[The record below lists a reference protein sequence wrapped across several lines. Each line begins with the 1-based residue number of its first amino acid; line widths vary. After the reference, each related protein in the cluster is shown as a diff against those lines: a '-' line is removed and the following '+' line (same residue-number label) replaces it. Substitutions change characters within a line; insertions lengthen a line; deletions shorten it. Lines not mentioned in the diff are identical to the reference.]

1 MKIKLNKKQIIWG
14 SLGLVILLVVLS
26 KAFGGGKEI
35 TEVTLQE
42 IQLRDITEIV
52 SVTGKI
58 QPEKEVKISPDVSG
72 EITEMF
78 VKEGDSVVKGQLLLR
93 INPELYESNLNQML
107 ANLDNAKAALAG
119 SEAQELRAKTA
130 LSLAES
136 NFKRQQKLYDQK
148 VISDQ
153 EWENARLQY
162 EQQKTEAVVSA
173 KSKLAAVYNVKSLD
187 ARLDEVRKTLGRTS
201 IYAPESGI
209 ITQLNSEKGERVVG
223 TAQMAGTEMMRISNL
238 NSMEVE
244 VNINENDVVRVHK
257 GDFADVR
264 VDAYPDRTFKGVVTE
279 IANSAKFNA
288 AQNMTEQVTNYV
300 VKIRLDRESYADLIT
315 AQRKNPFLPG
325 MTASAD
331 IKTLSKK
338 QVVALPIAALTNRNP
353 YALSNDGGES
363 FAPTTETGANV
374 NSKNVFVPG
383 KTYVFV
389 LDNNKVKAVEV
400 TTGIQDIDYFEITK
414 GLKAGDKVISEPAMA
429 IAKTLIEGEIVKVK
443 SK

>member
-14 SLGLVILLVVLS
+14 SLGLVIVLVVLS

-130 LSLAES
+130 LILAES

-153 EWENARLQY
+153 EWENVRLQY
-162 EQQKTEAVVSA
+162 EQQKTEAIVAA
-173 KSKLAAVYNVKSLD
+173 KNKLAAIYNVKSLD

-288 AQNMTEQVTNYV
+288 TQNMTEQVTNYV

-353 YALSNDGGES
+353 YALSNEGSETAAT
-363 FAPTTETGANV
+363 APSKSNE
-374 NSKNVFVPG
+374 NSDKVFIPG

-389 LDNNKVKAVEV
+389 LDNNKVKAIEV

>member
-14 SLGLVILLVVLS
+14 SVGLVVVLIVLS
-26 KAFGGGKEI
+26 KVFGGGKEI
-35 TEVTLQE
+35 TEVTVQE

-78 VKEGDSVVKGQLLLR
+78 IKEGDSVVKGQLLLR

-130 LSLAES
+130 LILAES

-148 VISDQ
+148 VISEQ

-162 EQQKTEAVVSA
+162 EQQKTEAVVAA
-173 KSKLAAVYNVKSLD
+173 KNKLAAVYNVRSLD

-209 ITQLNSEKGERVVG
+209 VTQLNSEKGERVVG

-257 GDFADVR
+257 GDIADVR

-315 AQRKNPFLPG
+315 SQRKNPFLPG

-331 IKTLSKK
+331 IRTLSKK

-353 YALSNDGGES
+353 YALLNDENSSPVESNS
-363 FAPTTETGANV
+363 TVKTTDNKGY
-374 NSKNVFVPG
+374 VPG

-389 LDNNKVKAVEV
+389 LENNKAKAVEV
-400 TTGIQDIDYFEITK
+400 TTGIQDIDYFEVTK

-429 IAKTLIEGEIVKVK
+429 IAKTLIDGEMVKVSGK
-443 SK
+443 